1 MAVDATVALVT
12 LAQAKTWLK
21 IASGTTSED
30 TLLETMINR
39 AGALA
44 NRFTGRTL
52 KSADYVEFYDGTG
65 TSKLML
71 RRYPVT
77 AVSSIYDDVTRA
89 WAAASLID
97 SDEIIIDSAGVIQL
111 DPAEGTIFTRGRLNI
126 KISYTAGYKDT
137 DDANRVPYD
146 LQEAALLILQHSY
159 KRHYETQR
167 IGLNSETVG
176 DKTMTYSDDAIPKK
190 AKAILE
196 LYRYYPGVS

>member
-1 MAVDATVALVT
+1 MSVDATVALIT

-21 IASGTTSED
+21 IASATTSED
-30 TLLETMINR
+30 TLLEAMINR

-44 NRFTGRTL
+44 NRFTGRIL
-52 KSADYVEFYDGTG
+52 KSADYVEYYDGTG

-77 AVSSIYDDVTRA
+77 AVSSIYDDVNRDF
-89 WAAASLID
+89 AAGSLIA
-97 SDEIIIDSAGVIQL
+97 SAEIIIDSAGVIQL
-111 DPAEGTIFTRGRLNI
+111 DPAEGTIFTAGRLNI
-126 KISYTAGYKDT
+126 KVSYTAGYKDAT
-137 DDANRVPYD
+137 DNLVPYD

-176 DKTMTYSDDAIPKK
+176 DKTMTYADDAIPKK
-190 AKAILE
+190 AKAILD
-196 LYRYYPGVS
+196 LYRYYPGVA

>member
-1 MAVDATVALVT
+1 MAVDPTVALVT

-30 TLLETMINR
+30 TLLEAMINR

-52 KSADYVEFYDGTG
+52 KSAEYVEFYDGTG

-77 AVSSIYDDVTRA
+77 AVSSIYDDVARDF
-89 WAAASLID
+89 AAGSLIPT
-97 SDEIIIDSAGVIQL
+97 DEIIIDSAGVIQL
-111 DPAEGTIFTRGRLNI
+111 DPAEGTIFTAGRLNI
-126 KISYTAGYKDT
+126 KVTYTAGYKDAT
-137 DDANRVPYD
+137 DNLVPYD
-146 LQEAALLILQHSY
+146 LQEAALLIVQHSY

-190 AKAILE
+190 AKAVLD